1 MSSGSSI
8 LEETDFTSGASS
20 RILNSSQRTQEAL
33 DRIFE
38 GWDRLLDLLN
48 NQSQREQ
55 LRVDLFEQI
64 PDSWRLFLPAA
75 VFVLFVVLFAGITI
89 GSHIF
94 AWGVTRASASK
105 KGASNNGSSS
115 STIRYYTVTQSCIS
129 MICYSIIVTI
139 EIFVIIWIG
148 NGALFE
154 DWENMVNR
162 KYDYMDGCVASAILY
177 WSQFAYYAVALA
189 AFLFHRGN
197 YASRG
202 HVALDVA
209 HHIASIALMTISWRF
224 KIHRIGMMLMI
235 LLDPTDILISAAK
248 LAREFGFR
256 RIGTFIFFVFA
267 ALWFYMRVY
276 CYTIY
281 LMMPLAFDVI
291 HVRQRDELYYNSTAH
306 FLTYIILAIV
316 YVMQLVWTWYIAK
329 IVWRTFRTGEAV
341 DIRDEEHDNDGN
353 GNKNKNVSTGSTFIE
368 NDNGEDII
376 KIESSSSIQKTNS
389 SSVRNRKK

>member
-1 MSSGSSI
+1 
-8 LEETDFTSGASS
+8 
-20 RILNSSQRTQEAL
+20 
-33 DRIFE
+33 
-38 GWDRLLDLLN
+38 
-48 NQSQREQ
+48 
-55 LRVDLFEQI
+55 
-64 PDSWRLFLPAA
+64 
-75 VFVLFVVLFAGITI
+75 
-89 GSHIF
+89 
-94 AWGVTRASASK
+94 
-105 KGASNNGSSS
+105 
-115 STIRYYTVTQSCIS
+115 
-129 MICYSIIVTI
+129 
-139 EIFVIIWIG
+139 
-148 NGALFE
+148 
-154 DWENMVNR
+154 
-162 KYDYMDGCVASAILY
+162 
-177 WSQFAYYAVALA
+177 
-189 AFLFHRGN
+189 
-197 YASRG
+197 
-202 HVALDVA
+202 
-209 HHIASIALMTISWRF
+209 
-224 KIHRIGMMLMI
+224 MMLMI